1 MAELK
6 EFRDKI
12 DEVDDKMVM
21 LFEER
26 MEIVHKIADY
36 KEQNGIAILDISRE
50 REVIER
56 GIDKLKNKDLA
67 DLSQKFFAH
76 LMDLSKEEQENIM
89 E

>member
-26 MEIVHKIADY
+26 M
-36 KEQNGIAILDISRE
+36 
-50 REVIER
+50 
-56 GIDKLKNKDLA
+56 
-67 DLSQKFFAH
+67 
-76 LMDLSKEEQENIM
+76 
-89 E
+89 